1 MGRSSRNSDNQP
13 GSGKKERFMQPSVL
27 MALLKAPSY
36 GYELIHSI
44 QDFGF
49 VQGQAPPGMIYR
61 HLRQLEDDGLVTS
74 EWETGG
80 TGAAKR
86 IYHIT
91 PEGQDVLASWIE
103 YMAAQADKL
112 SGFISIYRRLTDGGE
127 AEATAPRTGGQ
138 PSL

>member
-1 MGRSSRNSDNQP
+1 
-13 GSGKKERFMQPSVL
+13 MQPSVL
-27 MALLKAPSY
+27 MALLRGPSY
-36 GYELIHSI
+36 GYELIHHI
-44 QDFGF
+44 QEFGF

-91 PEGQDVLASWIE
+91 TEGRDVLASWIE
-103 YMAAQADKL
+103 YMAGQAEKL
-112 SGFISIYRRLTDGGE
+112 TGFISIYNRLVGE
-127 AEATAPRTGGQ
+127 GAANE
-138 PSL
+138 

>member
-1 MGRSSRNSDNQP
+1 MGRSNRNSGNLP
-13 GSGKKERFMQPSVL
+13 GSGKQERFMQPSVL
-27 MALLKAPSY
+27 MALLKGPSY
-36 GYELIHSI
+36 GYELIHTI
-44 QDFGF
+44 QEFGF

-91 PEGQDVLASWIE
+91 AEGRDVLDSWIE
-103 YMAAQADKL
+103 YMSGQAEKL
-112 SGFISIYRRLTDGGE
+112 TGFISIYNRLVSAGE
-127 AEATAPRTGGQ
+127 ADG
-138 PSL
+138 

>member
-1 MGRSSRNSDNQP
+1 MGRSNRNSGNLP
-13 GSGKKERFMQPSVL
+13 GSGKQERFMQPSVL
-27 MALLKAPSY
+27 MALLKGSSY
-36 GYELIHSI
+36 GYELIHNI
-44 QDFGF
+44 QEFGF

-91 PEGQDVLASWIE
+91 AEGRDVLESWIE
-103 YMAAQADKL
+103 YMAGQAEKL
-112 SGFISIYRRLTDGGE
+112 TGFISIYNRLVNAGE
-127 AEATAPRTGGQ
+127 ANG
-138 PSL
+138 